1 MSRASLARALLF
13 SWIAMLKISEANGY
27 LVVEGRIAGPYVDE
41 LARALGEAAEGA
53 AIDVSGVG
61 YVDAAGAR
69 LLRRLAERGIAIRG
83 SSAFV
88 AETLKG
94 AAS

>member
-1 MSRASLARALLF
+1 
-13 SWIAMLKISEANGY
+13 MLRISKSNEC
-27 LVVEGRIAGPYVDE
+27 LVVEGRVAGPYVDE
-41 LARALGEAAEGA
+41 LARALGADAGTRT
-53 AIDVSGVG
+53 IDVSGVG

-69 LLRRLAERGIAIRG
+69 LLRRLVKQGIAIRG

-94 AAS
+94 ASS

>member
-1 MSRASLARALLF
+1 MLRISRAN
-13 SWIAMLKISEANGY
+13 EC
-27 LVVEGRIAGPYVDE
+27 LVVEGRVAGPYVEE
-41 LARALGEAAEGA
+41 LARAFGDDTAMK

-69 LLRRLAERGIAIRG
+69 LLRRLVKQGITVRG

-94 AAS
+94 ASS

>member
-1 MSRASLARALLF
+1 
-13 SWIAMLKISEANGY
+13 MLRISKANEC
-27 LVVEGRIAGPYVDE
+27 LVVEGRVAGPYVDE
-41 LARALGEAAEGA
+41 LARALGDAAGMN

-69 LLRRLAERGIAIRG
+69 LLRRLVKQGIAIRG

-94 AAS
+94 ASS

>member
-1 MSRASLARALLF
+1 
-13 SWIAMLKISEANGY
+13 MLKISKANGC
-27 LVVEGRIAGPYVDE
+27 LVVEGRIAGPWVDE
-41 LARALGEAAEGA
+41 LARALVEAAGA
-53 AIDVSGVG
+53 EAIDVTGVG

-69 LLRRLAERGIAIRG
+69 LLRRLAGQGIAIRG

>member
-1 MSRASLARALLF
+1 
-13 SWIAMLKISEANGY
+13 MLRISKSDEC
-27 LVVEGRIAGPYVDE
+27 LVVEGRVAGPYVDE
-41 LARALGEAAEGA
+41 LARALGADGGTR

-69 LLRRLAERGIAIRG
+69 LLRRLVKQGIAIRG
-83 SSAFV
+83 SSAFI

-94 AAS
+94 ASS

>member
-1 MSRASLARALLF
+1 
-13 SWIAMLKISEANGY
+13 MLRISKSNEC
-27 LVVEGRIAGPYVDE
+27 LVVEGRVAGPYVDE
-41 LARALGEAAEGA
+41 LAKALGADGGTR

-69 LLRRLAERGIAIRG
+69 LLRRLVKQGIAIRG
-83 SSAFV
+83 SSAFI

-94 AAS
+94 ASS

>member
-1 MSRASLARALLF
+1 
-13 SWIAMLKISEANGY
+13 MLKISKSDGC
-27 LVVEGRIAGPYVDE
+27 LVVEGRIAGPWVDE
-41 LARALGEAAEGA
+41 LSRALLEAPPART
-53 AIDVSGVG
+53 IDVSGVG

-69 LLRRLAERGIAIRG
+69 LLRGLASRGIAIEG
-83 SSAFV
+83 SSAFI

>member
-1 MSRASLARALLF
+1 
-13 SWIAMLKISEANGY
+13 MLKISKANGC
-27 LVVEGRIAGPYVDE
+27 LVVEGRIAGPYVEE
-41 LARALGEAAEGA
+41 LARALGEAAEAGS
-53 AIDVSGVG
+53 IDVSGVG

-69 LLRRLAERGIAIRG
+69 LLRQLAAQGIAIRG
-83 SSAFV
+83 CSAFV